1 MLSYFA
7 ILAFSCWIRPGGA
20 QVDAASLSTV
30 KSAFETSKVVPDVIP
45 SFDPTALLDVVF
57 VDPFTNDTV
66 HVTPGMELTAN
77 RKFRILMPAARGLR
91 C

>member
-1 MLSYFA
+1 MLSCFV
-7 ILAFSCWIRPGGA
+7 ILALSCLIRRGGA

-30 KSAFETSKVVPDVIP
+30 KTAFETSKVVPDVIP
-45 SFDPTALLDVVF
+45 SFDPTAILDVVF

-66 HVTPGMELTAN
+66 HVTPGMELTTN
-77 RKFRILMPAARGLR
+77 RKFRILMPAARGLH